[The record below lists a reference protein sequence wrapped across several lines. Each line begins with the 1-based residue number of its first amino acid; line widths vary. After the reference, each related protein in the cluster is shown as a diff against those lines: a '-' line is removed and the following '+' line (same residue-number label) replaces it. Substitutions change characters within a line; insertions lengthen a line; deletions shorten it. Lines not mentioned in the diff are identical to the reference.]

1 VPRPT
6 GRAYSAPPDP
16 VAELRGRGGERSG
29 KRGKGKEE
37 AVGINGRTSPNV

>member
-6 GRAYSAPPDP
+6 GGAYSTPPDP

-29 KRGKGKEE
+29 KRGR
-37 AVGINGRTSPNV
+37 GRKRRWE